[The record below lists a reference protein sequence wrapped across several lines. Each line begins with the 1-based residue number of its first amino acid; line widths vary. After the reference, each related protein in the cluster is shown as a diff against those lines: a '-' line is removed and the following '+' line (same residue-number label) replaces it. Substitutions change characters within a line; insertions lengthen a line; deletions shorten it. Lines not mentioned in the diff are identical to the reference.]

1 MIKLSDV
8 KRVDFNTKHKKKEIY
23 LSLKHQPQ
31 YFIHFIQYNG
41 GQSIFN
47 LKPWERVENFPVQY
61 QEQLAD
67 SLFLRNLISA
77 DSTIC
82 IDLATS
88 KNEFSKVIE
97 YFQAQE
103 MIECSQ
109 LNSSPYHKIFT
120 KNTESYICAL

>member
-1 MIKLSDV
+1 
-8 KRVDFNTKHKKKEIY
+8 
-23 LSLKHQPQ
+23 
-31 YFIHFIQYNG
+31 
-41 GQSIFN
+41 
-47 LKPWERVENFPVQY
+47 VENFPVQY